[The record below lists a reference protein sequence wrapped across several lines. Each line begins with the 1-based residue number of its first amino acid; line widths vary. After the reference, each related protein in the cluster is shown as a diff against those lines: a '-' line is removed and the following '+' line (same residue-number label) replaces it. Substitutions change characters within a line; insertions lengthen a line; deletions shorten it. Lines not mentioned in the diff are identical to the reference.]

1 MPWALDVAAR
11 AESTVKTCSCV
22 LTPDA
27 PTQCRNSSPRRRWHG
42 RQRSQRRPSAHAWML
57 ATRAGKGGRN
67 DSRGNG
73 GGCHSNPSCATG
85 RSLQPPSMQPHA
97 TRALV
102 LRSRGCIGKLRTLA
116 ARVIA
121 LLGESLAR
129 GTTSVAG
136 VSSNRRS
143 GDERRWAAFG
153 WALTAC
159 LRSSAW
165 SRPFF
170 PSPPARRPSPRPE
183 SRTATKAF

>member
-22 LTPDA
+22 WTPDA

-42 RQRSQRRPSAHAWML
+42 RQRSQRGPSAHAWML
-57 ATRAGKGGRN
+57 ATR
-67 DSRGNG
+67 
-73 GGCHSNPSCATG
+73 TG
-85 RSLQPPSMQPHA
+85 RGAGMIVEA
-97 TRALV
+97 TAADVTAIPAV
-102 LRSRGCIGKLRTLA
+102 LREEVCYHHRCNPMRHGRSYYGHEGASGSCGRWA

-170 PSPPARRPSPRPE
+170 PSPPARRPSPRHE
-183 SRTATKAF
+183 SRAATKAF